1 MTQARKS
8 KEQSGRRRRGA
19 ELEAALLEAAW
30 EELVEDGFASLTM
43 ESVAARA
50 QTGVAV
56 LYRRW
61 ANKGELVVAAIEHF
75 HDTHPIEVPDT
86 GTLRGDLLGLLTT
99 FGNSRAGFVA
109 IVGAASFSGLL
120 ADTGLSPAQI
130 RERFLGS
137 RSPRND
143 QVIFQRAALRGE
155 LDLKKTPPAVLAMPF
170 DLVRQDLLLNLE
182 PPSKARLKSIVD
194 DLFLPL
200 IAR

>member
-1 MTQARKS
+1 VGQAA
-8 KEQSGRRRRGA
+8 ESGKRRRGK

-30 EELVEDGFASLTM
+30 GELVEDGFASLTM

-50 QTGVAV
+50 HTGVAV

-61 ANKGELVVAAIEHF
+61 ANKGELVLAAIEHF
-75 HDTHPIEVPDT
+75 HATHPIEPPDT
-86 GTLRGDLLGLLTT
+86 GTLRGDLIALLSA
-99 FGNSRAGFVA
+99 FGESRAAFVA

-120 ADTGLSPAQI
+120 ADTGLSPAQV
-130 RERFLGS
+130 RERFLGE

-143 QVIFQRAALRGE
+143 QLIYRRAHERGE
-155 LDLKKTPPAVLAMPF
+155 IDLKKIPPAVLAMPF

-182 PPSKARLKSIVD
+182 PVGKARVKSIVD

-200 IAR
+200 VAL